1 MLICLAEINC
11 PFGILRLI
19 SYIFTAA
26 KVLNRLKK
34 NIKHLGNV
42 FVLFLLDS
50 GLYFDHLL

>member
-26 KVLNRLKK
+26 KVLNRLK

-42 FVLFLLDS
+42 FVLFLLYS

>member
-26 KVLNRLKK
+26 KVLN
-34 NIKHLGNV
+34 IKHLGNV